1 MLLTEFCLFRVG
13 STQELAV
20 PSCKALHSNLHPS
33 GMYWVD
39 VDGGS
44 HANAFKVYCEMDT
57 DEGGWTLVWSYT
69 FTDYGNFDANTNAV
83 TPRPNW
89 RAQAG
94 VNVPISTKSPANE
107 TDYNA
112 MEFSLWKEF
121 GEEFLIKSNINNG
134 LICSPDAGSLVEWK
148 TGNVTCKIAKQVA
161 DTCSNGLPPSHLRA
175 GRFCGPALLW
185 KGGGQCYYFVGC
197 TGRGKLAHNP
207 CRMGEDNRL
216 RNVENPHG
224 NIFVR

>member
-1 MLLTEFCLFRVG
+1 MCVG

-20 PSCKALHSNLHPS
+20 PSCQALLPNLHPN

-44 HANAFKVYCEMDT
+44 HANALKVYCEMDV

-69 FTDYGNFDANTNAV
+69 FTNYENFDANSNAV
-83 TPRPNW
+83 TPRPDW
-89 RAQAG
+89 PAESY
-94 VNVPISTKSPANE
+94 VNVPVSTQSPANE

-121 GEEFLIKSNINNG
+121 GKEFLIKSNINNW
-134 LICSPDAGSLVEWK
+134 LICSPDTGSLVEWR
-148 TGNVTCKIAKQVA
+148 TGDIICKIAKQVTG
-161 DTCSNGLPPSHLRA
+161 TCSNVLPPSYLRA
-175 GRFCGPALLW
+175 AGFCGPSVLRLS
-185 KGGGQCYYFVGC
+185 GGHYYYFAGC
-197 TGRGKLAHNP
+197 TGRGKPEHNP
-207 CRMGEDNRL
+207 CSTGEDNRL